1 MGTASYSSRMST
13 TLLLASALIPAFF
26 LLWFLCSRDAQPEP
40 PRVVISTFLLGAVVT
55 LPIIP
60 LAWGLE
66 GLGHAA
72 LGMWPKALVGG
83 FLGAAI
89 PEEGFKFLVL
99 RGWVWR
105 QKEFDEPMDG
115 IVYGAAASLGFA
127 ALENALYVSGGGF
140 GVATL
145 RAVTAV
151 PGHAITG
158 VVMGY
163 YAGRAKFAPKGS
175 QLGLLAK
182 GVGGAMLLHG
192 LYDTFLLT
200 GSLWAFFAVPVL
212 IFQFLWAR
220 RLIAEMRAEQAGLLL
235 QPIALPALQP
245 SLPMALPSARSIPPR
260 QASAFLPMG
269 PRHRTVWGLLKT
281 ILGAIGASAG
291 ALFLLACALTAIDTD
306 LDAVTKGGLV
316 LAAIGT
322 AIATSVCLL
331 LFRSGLRGPFM
342 SSGDAGLAA
351 PQ

>member
-1 MGTASYSSRMST
+1 MSLP
-13 TLLLASALIPAFF
+13 LLLASALIPAFF
-26 LLWFLCSRDAQPEP
+26 LLWYLCSRDANPEP
-40 PRVVISTFLLGAVVT
+40 PTVVIRTFLLGAVVT

-66 GLGHAA
+66 ELGRAA
-72 LGMWPKALVGG
+72 MGMWPKALVGG

-89 PEEGFKFLVL
+89 PEELFKFLVL

-163 YAGRAKFAPKGS
+163 FAGRARFAPEGS
-175 QLGLLAK
+175 QLGLLCK
-182 GVGGAMLLHG
+182 GVGAAILLHG

-212 IFQFLWAR
+212 VFQFLWAR
-220 RLIAEMRAEQAGLLL
+220 RLIAEMRAEQAAVDYRTPAASWRSAERTAAFTRPVP
-235 QPIALPALQP
+235 QVIAP
-245 SLPMALPSARSIPPR
+245 SRNPSAFS
-260 QASAFLPMG
+260 PMG
-269 PRHRTVWGLLKT
+269 PRNRTVWGLTKT

-291 ALFLLACALTAIDTD
+291 ALFLLACALTAIDTE
-306 LDAVTKGGLV
+306 LDAATRGGLI
-316 LAAIGT
+316 LAALGT

-331 LFRSGLRGPFM
+331 LFRSGLRGPFIGAP
-342 SSGDAGLAA
+342 GDPGVPA
-351 PQ
+351 Q